1 MVEIIGKEKFMTCF
15 SIKLVLL
22 ILALSSVAACGVRGD
37 PVAPSMAKKQTTTQN

>member
-1 MVEIIGKEKFMTCF
+1 MVETFGKEKFMTRL

-22 ILALSSVAACGVRGD
+22 ILTLSSVVACGVRGD